1 MHAHF
6 TDEKAEAKETKVTTV
21 TSELL
26 YKQHN
31 SFSLES
37 HSLNLKSYVTG
48 NRLTVIHK
56 KCNGSSD

>member
-6 TDEKAEAKETKVTTV
+6 TDEKAEAKKTKVTTV

-26 YKQHN
+26 YKPHN

-37 HSLNLKSYVTG
+37 HSQNLKSWESVNCYPQE
-48 NRLTVIHK
+48 I
-56 KCNGSSD
+56 